1 MKHKSFVQYLVERL
15 SITLPKQNLGIRRKD
30 MPQIKSDYIE
40 DFLKYM
46 KSEGVLVR
54 RIMIPVDRIKATQ
67 KEINTQKI
75 LKLMHDEAENH
86 LNKPIIISKD
96 NYLLDGHHR
105 WLALWNKFDD
115 YKLVAHQANVYIRD
129 LLELASGFSKVA
141 FKRVNEE
148 NANI

>member
-1 MKHKSFVQYLVERL
+1 
-15 SITLPKQNLGIRRKD
+15 
-30 MPQIKSDYIE
+30 
-40 DFLKYM
+40 
-46 KSEGVLVR
+46 
-54 RIMIPVDRIKATQ
+54 MIPVDRIKATQ

>member
-1 MKHKSFVQYLVERL
+1 MKSKSFVQYLIERL

-30 MPQIKSDYIE
+30 MPQIKSDHIE
-40 DFLKYM
+40 DFMKYM
-46 KSEGVLVR
+46 KGEGILIR
-54 RIMIPVDRIKATQ
+54 KIIIPVDKIKATQ
-67 KEINTQKI
+67 KEINQNKI

-105 WLALWNKFDD
+105 WLALWNKFTE
-115 YKLVAHQANVYIRD
+115 YKLVAFQANVYIQD
-129 LLELASGFSKVA
+129 LLDLASGFSKVSY
-141 FKRVNEE
+141 KKVHEE